1 MQFVKRV
8 MFPALLAFAA
18 APAALAQAASKPQL
32 DVSMS
37 IKDILDGGGT
47 IGYVIILLSIVG
59 LGLLI
64 ELLVNIRKSKLAPPE
79 LVDEIESLVEA
90 GEYQEAMELCEANPC
105 YFTNIVAAALPR
117 LNHSFELLQETMKE
131 VTEEEQL
138 KIFMKLGWL
147 SVIASVAPMLGL
159 LGTVQ
164 GMILA
169 FKVIAAT
176 KGAAE
181 PADLA
186 DNIAIALITTLDGLV
201 VAIPMTTAF
210 VFCRNRV
217 VAVTLDIATIM
228 QDMFERFR
236 PAKS

>member
-1 MQFVKRV
+1 MQFVKRAL
-8 MFPALLAFAA
+8 FPALVSLIA
-18 APAALAQAASKPQL
+18 APAALAQAKPDPADL
-32 DVSMS
+32 SMS
-37 IKDILDGGGT
+37 IGDILEGGGT

-59 LGLLI
+59 VGLLI
-64 ELLVNIRKSKLAPPE
+64 EALVNVRKQKLAPPE
-79 LVDEIESLVEA
+79 IVDEVESLVEA

-117 LNHSFELLQETMKE
+117 LNHSFELLEETMKE

-138 KIFMKLGWL
+138 KLFMKLGWL
-147 SVIASVAPMLGL
+147 SVIASIAPMLGL

-169 FKVIAAT
+169 FKVIAST

-181 PADLA
+181 PSDLA

-210 VFCRNRV
+210 VFMRNRV
-217 VAVTLDIATIM
+217 VMTTLEITTIL

-236 PAKS
+236 PAKT